1 MTENYV
7 HNCPYLVYI
16 VEVIGLICTCQCWLE
31 MTLCKSSL
39 IVTKNELCNY
49 ETIVWKKTEG
59 LENLHFWNFNFQNQQ
74 DGS

>member
-1 MTENYV
+1 M
-7 HNCPYLVYI
+7 YI
-16 VEVIGLICTCQCWLE
+16 A
-31 MTLCKSSL
+31 KSSL

-74 DGS
+74 DGSEESAFVEF

>member
-1 MTENYV
+1 M
-7 HNCPYLVYI
+7 LVWNDIMYI
-16 VEVIGLICTCQCWLE
+16 A
-31 MTLCKSSL
+31 KSSL

-74 DGS
+74 DGSYFIEF